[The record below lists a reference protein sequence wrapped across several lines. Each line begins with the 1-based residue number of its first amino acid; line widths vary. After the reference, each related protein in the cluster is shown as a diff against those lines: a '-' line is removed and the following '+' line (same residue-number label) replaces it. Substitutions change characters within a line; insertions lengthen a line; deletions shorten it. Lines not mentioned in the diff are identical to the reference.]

1 MFLSFPWTYNF
12 SCQIKRSQGDMRLEI
27 YPYLE
32 YRRFLPSQFFLQQT
46 TKTLVSLLS
55 FKVDLMLKNI
65 IGNGKI
71 LFQNMQVLLIIQM
84 RCNLSTCTLLR
95 NNVSTINFF
104 SLLINYHSFLLNIQH
119 PLNNR

>member
-84 RCNLSTCTLLR
+84 RRNLSTCTLLR

>member
-119 PLNNR
+119 LLNNR

>member
-84 RCNLSTCTLLR
+84 SCNLSTCTLLR

>member
-119 PLNNR
+119 PMNNR